1 MRVSVENGIQAM
13 AAKAHMG
20 IRIIHMRT
28 KINIYTTNQ
37 ITAVK
42 WSVKS
47 AKRDINYIILQM
59 KASKL
64 KSVNEVRKLQNIG
77 PQAAMQ
83 SKQ

>member
-1 MRVSVENGIQAM
+1 MAVDRTIISPRVVRVSVENGIQAM

-42 WSVKS
+42 WSVKF
-47 AKRDINYIILQM
+47 
-59 KASKL
+59 KL
-64 KSVNEVRKLQNIG
+64 
-77 PQAAMQ
+77 
-83 SKQ
+83 